1 MAQDSDRSGRAA
13 AWLLVGLGNP
23 GAEYALNRHN
33 IGFLALDHAAERWG
47 QRPSDFR
54 AKFGS
59 DLLQVDYGRGANRTR
74 LILQKPLRYMN
85 VSGGPVQ
92 EARAFFRIEP
102 RNLIVLHDDID
113 LPTGRV
119 KVKKGGGHGGH
130 NGLRSISQA
139 LGPDYLRVRGGVGRP
154 GGAAGQGEKKT
165 EGKQD
170 RVVGHVLGNFNRSEQ
185 KDLPLQ
191 LDTMVDAIEDILDH
205 GVEHAMN
212 RFNGD
217 GPDR

>member
-130 NGLRSISQA
+130 NGLKSIGASV
-139 LGPDYLRVRGGVGRP
+139 GMEFVRIKVGIGRP
-154 GGAAGQGEKKT
+154 TVNGEPT
-165 EGKQD
+165 WDPEI
-170 RVVGHVLGNFNRSEQ
+170 VAEYVLGTPWGDD
-185 KDLPLQ
+185 KTK
-191 LDTMVDAIEDILDH
+191 LDEAVKLAADAVEVIMTDGVDVA
-205 GVEHAMN
+205 AN
-212 RFNGD
+212 RFN
-217 GPDR
+217 RK

>member
-1 MAQDSDRSGRAA
+1 VAQDSDSSGRAA

-23 GAEYALNRHN
+23 GAEYAFNRHN

-47 QRPSDFR
+47 HSPSDFR

-59 DLLQVDYGRGANRTR
+59 DLLQVEVPIGGGRGASRVK
-74 LILQKPLRYMN
+74 LILQKPLRFMN

-102 RNLIVLHDDID
+102 AHIIVLHDDID

-154 GGAAGQGEKKT
+154 GGAAGPKT

-191 LDTMVDAIEDILDH
+191 LDTMVDAIEDILEH
-205 GVEHAMN
+205 GVDHAMN
-212 RFNGD
+212 RFNSDGD
-217 GPDR
+217 R

>member
-1 MAQDSDRSGRAA
+1 MPQETDSSG
-13 AWLLVGLGNP
+13 AWLVVGLGNP

-33 IGFLALDHAAERWG
+33 IGFLALDRAAERWG
-47 QRPSDFR
+47 ARASDFR

-59 DLLQVDYGRGANRTR
+59 DLLQLDYSSGPRGRSTSRVR

-102 RNLIVLHDDID
+102 AHIVVVHDDID
-113 LPTGRV
+113 LPTGRI

-154 GGAAGQGEKKT
+154 GGSQSSGD
-165 EGKQD
+165 GKQE

-185 KDLPLQ
+185 KLLEAQ
-191 LDTMVDAIEDILDH
+191 LDTMVEAIEAIIDH
-205 GVEHAMN
+205 GIAYAMN
-212 RFNGD
+212 RYNGD
-217 GPDR
+217 AGPA